1 MERKPTKIGFL
12 HIFFVILAIVF
23 LIIDTLIKPYVP
35 FIVYYLIFLVAF
47 PLITFIPFFLF
58 YIIDKVVLFVHS
70 KEKHSMIEQ

>member
-1 MERKPTKIGFL
+1 MWNEKPSKIGFL
-12 HIFFVILAIVF
+12 HIFLIILAIVF

-70 KEKHSMIEQ
+70 KEKCSVIE

>member
-1 MERKPTKIGFL
+1 MGRKPTKIGFL
-12 HIFFVILAIVF
+12 HIFFIILAIVF

-70 KEKHSMIEQ
+70 KEKCSVIE

>member
-12 HIFFVILAIVF
+12 HIFFIILAIVF

-47 PLITFIPFFLF
+47 LLIAFIPFLLF
-58 YIIDKVVLFVHS
+58 YIIYKVVLFVHS
-70 KEKHSMIEQ
+70 KEKCSLIE

>member
-12 HIFFVILAIVF
+12 HIFFIILAIVF

-35 FIVYYLIFLVAF
+35 FIVYYSIFLVAF

-70 KEKHSMIEQ
+70 KEKCSLIEQ